1 MRNKQIKMMPKILLF
16 LLLIS
21 AFCSP
26 AMAQRKKKVNTAGQ
40 GTFFMYFGYNRS
52 AYTPTTIDF
61 VSPNYNFS
69 MENVAGTDN
78 TNDGSIANYLSADG
92 FETFQFNVHM
102 GYYIKPKW
110 ALTFGIDRLNYFM
123 ANNQTASLSG
133 AFSPGNHAE
142 WNGVYD
148 NEEVQIN
155 RSNIF
160 YRQEAGMNYLRVGI
174 LHTQELFQSKKGEV
188 VLSLNTGIGTG
199 LLLSNS
205 VFTYDGLTNTPTS
218 GTSGFGLSGHV
229 GLRADFFQRLFLQ
242 TTFSG
247 GMLKQGNIQLD
258 QAGNANAS
266 HTMGY
271 FSPEIALGFLV
282 YVRPTNNCGT
292 CPQW

>member
-1 MRNKQIKMMPKILLF
+1 MQNKQIKTMPKTLLF

-21 AFCSP
+21 SFCLP
-26 AMAQRKKKVNTAGQ
+26 ALAQRKKKVNTAGQ

-52 AYTPTTIDF
+52 AYSASTIDF

-78 TNDGSIANYLSADG
+78 TNDGSIGKYIGSDG

-102 GYYIKPKW
+102 GHYIKPKW
-110 ALTFGIDRLNYFM
+110 AITFGVDRLNYFM
-123 ANNQTASLSG
+123 ANNQTVSLSG
-133 AFSPGNHAE
+133 AFSPGNHSE

-148 NEEVQIN
+148 NEQVQIN

-160 YRQEAGMNYLRVGI
+160 YRQEAGLNYLRLGI
-174 LHTQELFQSKKGEV
+174 LHTQELFQSRKGEF

-205 VFTYDGLTNTPTS
+205 IFTYDGLTNTPTS

-258 QAGNANAS
+258 QAGDAIAS
-266 HTMGY
+266 QTMGY
-271 FSPEIALGFLV
+271 FSPEIAFGFLV
-282 YVRPTNNCGT
+282 YIRPTNNCGT

>member
-1 MRNKQIKMMPKILLF
+1 MMSKILLF
-16 LLLIS
+16 LLVIS
-21 AFCSP
+21 VFCSP
-26 AMAQRKKKVNTAGQ
+26 VLAQRKKKVNTAGQ

-52 AYTPTTIDF
+52 TYTTSTMEF
-61 VSPNYNFS
+61 VSPSYNFS
-69 MENVAGTDN
+69 MENVSGTDN
-78 TNDGSIANYLSADG
+78 MNDGSIASYLGSDG

-110 ALTFGIDRLNYFM
+110 AITFGVDRLNYFM
-123 ANNQTASLSG
+123 TNNQTVSLSG
-133 AFSPGNHAE
+133 AFDPGNHSE
-142 WNGVYD
+142 WNGVYE
-148 NEEVQIN
+148 NQETQID

-160 YRQEAGMNYLRVGI
+160 YRQESGMTYLRTGV
-174 LHTQELFQSKKGEV
+174 LYTQDLMSSRKGDF
-188 VLSLNTGIGTG
+188 VLSINTGVGVG
-199 LLLSNS
+199 LVLSNAI
-205 VFTYDGLTNTPTS
+205 FTYDNLTNTQTS
-218 GTSGFGLSGHV
+218 SASGFGISGHL
-229 GLRADFFQRLFLQ
+229 GFRADFFHRLFLQ

-258 QAGNANAS
+258 QAGNSTAS

>member
-1 MRNKQIKMMPKILLF
+1 MRNKQINSMKVVLLFSLSILLSIPVF
-16 LLLIS
+16 G
-21 AFCSP
+21 
-26 AMAQRKKKVNTAGQ
+26 QRRKKVNSAGQ

-52 AYTPTTIDF
+52 AYSASTIDF

-78 TNDGSIANYLSADG
+78 VNDGSINKYLGADG

-110 ALTFGIDRLNYFM
+110 AITFGVDRLNYFM
-123 ANNQTASLSG
+123 VNNQTVSLSG
-133 AFSPGNHAE
+133 AFSPGNHSE

-148 NEEVQIN
+148 NEQAQIN

-160 YRQEAGMNYLRVGI
+160 YRQEAGLNYLRLGI
-174 LHTQELFQSKKGEV
+174 LHTQELFQSRKGEF

-205 VFTYDGLTNTPTS
+205 IFTYDGLTNTPTS
-218 GTSGFGLSGHV
+218 AMSGFGLSGHV

-258 QAGNANAS
+258 QAGNAIAS

>member
-1 MRNKQIKMMPKILLF
+1 MRNKHIKMMSKILLF
-16 LLLIS
+16 LLVIS
-21 AFCSP
+21 VFCSP
-26 AMAQRKKKVNTAGQ
+26 VLAQRKKKVNTAGQ

-52 AYTPTTIDF
+52 TYTTSTMEF
-61 VSPNYNFS
+61 VSPSYNFS
-69 MENVAGTDN
+69 MENVSGTDN
-78 TNDGSIANYLSADG
+78 MNDGSIAYYLGSDG

-110 ALTFGIDRLNYFM
+110 AITFGVDRLNYFM
-123 ANNQTASLSG
+123 TNNQTVSLSG
-133 AFSPGNHAE
+133 AFDPGNHSE
-142 WNGVYD
+142 WNGVYE
-148 NEEVQIN
+148 NQETQID

-160 YRQEAGMNYLRVGI
+160 YRQESGMTYLRTGV
-174 LHTQELFQSKKGEV
+174 LYTQDLMSSRKGDF
-188 VLSLNTGIGTG
+188 VLSINTGVGVG
-199 LLLSNS
+199 LVLSNAI
-205 VFTYDGLTNTPTS
+205 FTYDNLTNTQTS
-218 GTSGFGLSGHV
+218 SASGFGISGHL
-229 GLRADFFQRLFLQ
+229 GFRADFFHRLFLQ

-258 QAGNANAS
+258 QAGNAAAS

>member
-1 MRNKQIKMMPKILLF
+1 MPNKQLLMMPKILLF
-16 LLLIS
+16 LLLVS
-21 AFCSP
+21 AICSP
-26 AMAQRKKKVNTAGQ
+26 ALAQRKKKANTSGQ

-52 AYTPTTIDF
+52 AYSASTIDF

-69 MENVAGTDN
+69 MESVAGTDN
-78 TNDGSIANYLSADG
+78 TNDASIGNYLGADG

-110 ALTFGIDRLNYFM
+110 ALTFGVDRLNYFM
-123 ANNQTASLSG
+123 ANNQTVSLTG
-133 AFSPGNHAE
+133 AFAPGNHSE
-142 WNGVYD
+142 WNGVYED
-148 NEEVQIN
+148 APTQID

-160 YRQEAGMNYLRVGI
+160 YRQESGMNYLRIGI
-174 LHTQELFQSKKGEV
+174 LRTQELAQSKKGTV
-188 VLSLNTGIGTG
+188 VLSLNTGLGTG
-199 LLLSNS
+199 IIMSNS
-205 VFTYDGLTNTPTS
+205 IFTYDDLTNTQTA
-218 GTSGFGLSGHV
+218 GVSGFGVSGHL

-247 GMLKQGNIQLD
+247 GMINQGNVQLE
-258 QAGNANAS
+258 QAGTIQAS

-292 CPQW
+292 CPKW